1 MCAPSGV
8 QYYQSRALGVL
19 SPDEVQQWH
28 AAVAQARAEGSFVL
42 AVPHH
47 CAIGT
52 RRA

>member
-1 MCAPSGV
+1 
-8 QYYQSRALGVL
+8 
-19 SPDEVQQWH
+19 
-28 AAVAQARAEGSFVL
+28 VAQARAEGSFVL